1 MNTINVH
8 CPITTKTGYGI
19 SSTYITK
26 ALLQNGCKVH
36 LFPIGNA
43 EVESGEDEKIVVGL
57 FEDTILNWNQKN
69 PCLKIWHQWDLANRI
84 GNGKY
89 GALVFFEL
97 NKLRQ
102 PEVVQMNNTDVTFVA
117 SEWAKKVLED
127 NGVKAK
133 IVVSPLAV
141 DTSIFKPVLRNP
153 NPNFTFINIGKWELR
168 KGHDILVEAFN
179 AAFTDKDNVELWM
192 MNHNI
197 FLTDQ
202 ENKIWQ
208 NLYKNSKLGNKIKIV
223 DRVATHTQLA
233 DVIAL
238 ADCGV
243 FPARAEGWNNEI
255 LEVMAMN
262 KPIITTNYSAH
273 TEYCTKD
280 NSYLVEIDKLSVAND
295 GKWFN
300 GFGEWADLGKNQFE
314 QLVNHMREVYS
325 KGIRSN
331 LNGLETA
338 KKYTWN
344 NTANIIY
351 SELCDANPIKKT
363 K

>member
-1 MNTINVH
+1 MKPINLH
-8 CPITTKTGYGI
+8 APITTKTGYGI
-19 SSTYITK
+19 TSTYITK
-26 ALLQNGCKVH
+26 ALIKSKVPVH
-36 LFPIGNA
+36 LFPVGGVD
-43 EVESGEDEKIVVGL
+43 VESAEDQRVLVE
-57 FEDTILNWNQKN
+57 TINNTVLNWNQKN

-97 NKLRQ
+97 NKMRP
-102 PEVVQMNNTDVTFVA
+102 PEVHQMNNTDVMFVA
-117 SEWAKKVLED
+117 SKWAKQILED
-127 NGVKAK
+127 NGVKSK

-141 DTSIFKPVLRNP
+141 DTSVFVPLLRND
-153 NPNFTFINIGKWELR
+153 NTNFVFINIGKWELR

-179 AAFTDKDNVELWM
+179 AAFKDKDNVELWM

-197 FLTDQ
+197 FLNEQ

-208 NLYKNSKLGNKIKIV
+208 NVYKNSKLGEKIKIL
-223 DRVATHTQLA
+223 DRVPTHSQLA
-233 DVIAL
+233 NTIGM
-238 ADCGV
+238 ADCGI

-273 TEYCTKD
+273 TEYCTPD
-280 NSYLVEIDKLSVAND
+280 NSYLIEVDKLCPAND

-325 KGIRSN
+325 KNIRSN
-331 LNGLETA
+331 PNGLETA
-338 KKYTWN
+338 QKYTWA
-344 NTANIIY
+344 NTANILY
-351 SELCDANPIKKT
+351 SELCDANSI
-363 K
+363 